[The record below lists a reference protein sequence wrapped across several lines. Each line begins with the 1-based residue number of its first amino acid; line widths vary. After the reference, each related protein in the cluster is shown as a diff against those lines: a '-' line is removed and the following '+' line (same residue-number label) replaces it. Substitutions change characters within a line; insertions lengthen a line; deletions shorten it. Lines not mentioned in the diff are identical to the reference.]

1 MNFAISQRELFLN
14 NLTKIIEL
22 VNELND
28 KIFDDDQQLV
38 FAQLNKINPLLD
50 DLTDYVW
57 LIIYNKKR
65 EKNEIINIGID
76 KDKDIEGYVKIYNK
90 IVNDKLEFVNEISEL
105 LNNAIEKKYFKN
117 LKDDVLKLIGNSCIC
132 DVKRK
137 GCKIDNKEKDSAD
150 SEDNKDNTDNDNN
163 DNNGNDNDNYNDNNK
178 LIHILLDNKDEFHNF
193 NDKVLNN
200 LIIIAKLKKEILNNS
215 EKIRAISKIIEKV
228 PKNDLRL
235 KLDIYKKLNILL
247 DDLINHIWRSIYGKN
262 RVNNEI
268 DNIDC
273 DKVEDAKIYASKYIN
288 IVNDKLCLI
297 RNVSDSI
304 EEIMEVLNVDT
315 SNDTAA
321 KKVKDFK
328 SIILK
333 WVNKF
338 NGLIML
344 NKILKRKI
352 LKISSSMMLIII
364 IINQIS
370 KKLLLMILR
379 HI

>member
-178 LIHILLDNKDEFHNF
+178 LIHILLNNKDEFHNF

-304 EEIMEVLNVDT
+304 EELMEVLNVDT

-352 LKISSSMMLIII
+352 LKISSSMRLIII

>member
-1 MNFAISQRELFLN
+1 MKFIISLRKSFLN
-14 NLTKIIEL
+14 NITKIIEL
-22 VNELND
+22 VNELSD
-28 KIFDDDQQLV
+28 EIYDDDQWLV
-38 FAQLNKINPLLD
+38 FAQLNKINPLVDELID
-50 DLTDYVW
+50 RVW
-57 LIIYNKKR
+57 LMIYNKKR

-247 DDLINHIWRSIYGKN
+247 DDLINHIWRLIYGKN
-262 RVNNEI
+262 MKVNNEI

-304 EEIMEVLNVDT
+304 EELMEVLNVDT

-328 SIILK
+328 NIILK

-338 NGLIML
+338 NGLTML

-364 IINQIS
+364 IIIN
-370 KKLLLMILR
+370 
-379 HI
+379 